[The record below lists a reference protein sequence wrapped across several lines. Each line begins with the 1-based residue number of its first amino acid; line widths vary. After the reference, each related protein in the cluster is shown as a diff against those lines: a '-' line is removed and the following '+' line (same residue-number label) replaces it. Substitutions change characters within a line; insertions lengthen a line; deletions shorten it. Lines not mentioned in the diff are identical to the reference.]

1 VTVAAIETHHV
12 TKSFGTGETEVQ
24 VLSDVTTSFEA
35 GALTLLVG
43 ESGSG
48 KTTLI
53 SIIAGILSPS
63 KGQVMVFGTELTA
76 LRPAD
81 LVRFRLANIGFI
93 FQQYNL
99 MPSLTVAENAAIP
112 LIAAGAAWDS
122 AVKQGRE
129 LAARMGLEGHLD
141 KRPNQLSGGQ
151 QQRVAIARALVNA
164 PKLLVCDEPTA
175 ALDARSG
182 KRVMEVIREIAVGTD
197 RAVIIVTHDN
207 RIFDQA
213 DRIVK
218 IEDGRIVRRSNGDPI

>member
-76 LRPAD
+76 MRLAD
-81 LVRFRLANIGFI
+81 LVQFRLANIGFI

-122 AVKQGRE
+122 AVKQGRD
-129 LAARMGLEGHLD
+129 LAARLGLENHLD

-151 QQRVAIARALVNA
+151 Q
-164 PKLLVCDEPTA
+164 
-175 ALDARSG
+175 
-182 KRVMEVIREIAVGTD
+182 
-197 RAVIIVTHDN
+197 
-207 RIFDQA
+207 
-213 DRIVK
+213 
-218 IEDGRIVRRSNGDPI
+218 

>member
-1 VTVAAIETHHV
+1 MAAIETHHV
-12 TKSFGTGETEVQ
+12 SKRFGSGDTEVQ
-24 VLSDVTTSFEA
+24 VLTDVNAVFDA

-63 KGQVMVFGTELTA
+63 EGQVTVFGTDLTA
-76 LRPAD
+76 LGPAE

-112 LIAAGAAWDS
+112 LIAAGAAWDRS
-122 AVKQGRE
+122 VKQGRD
-129 LAARMGLEGHLD
+129 LAARLGLEKHLD
-141 KRPNQLSGGQ
+141 KLPNQLSGGQ

-175 ALDARSG
+175 ALDAQSG
-182 KRVMEVIREIAVGTD
+182 KRVMEVIREIAVGPD

-207 RIFDQA
+207 RIFDRA
-213 DRIVK
+213 DRIVS
-218 IEDGRIVRRSNGDPI
+218 IEDGRIVPRSDGDHS

>member
-1 VTVAAIETHHV
+1 MAAIATYNV
-12 TKSFGTGETEVQ
+12 TKRFGTGETEVQ

-63 KGQVMVFGTELTA
+63 DGQVMIFDTELTA
-76 LRPAD
+76 LNPAD

-99 MPSLTVAENAAIP
+99 MPSLTVTENAAIP

-122 AVKQGRE
+122 AVKTARE
-129 LAARMGLEGHLD
+129 MAARLGLENHLD
-141 KRPNQLSGGQ
+141 KLPNQLSGGQ

-175 ALDARSG
+175 ALDAQSG

-218 IEDGRIVRRSNGDPI
+218 IEDGRIVQQSNEDPL